1 MTLTP
6 TSVSVVNIPA
16 SSLSFPNDIYTW
28 FNISPIR
35 QIAPPTLNAL
45 RQFNHPFDF
54 GVMFSTYLLYIS
66 FCLFLSFSFKT
77 APIPGSLLFFHSYL
91 TSFLCCRHI
100 LCYLQNHSLVHI
112 VTYSI
117 KHSPKSS

>member
-35 QIAPPTLNAL
+35 QIAPPTINAL

-77 APIPGSLLFFHSYL
+77 APIPGSLLFF
-91 TSFLCCRHI
+91 
-100 LCYLQNHSLVHI
+100 SLIFNLVSMLP
-112 VTYSI
+112 TYSMLPAKPFI
-117 KHSPKSS
+117 SAYCDI